1 MAPNITFTN
10 SFAEDAAKAAQ
21 WRGFIR
27 KSRLIDVPQNFVEV
41 VAAIA
46 AFLGPITKNLAG
58 GRVFKATWKAP
69 GPWQFK

>member
-1 MAPNITFTN
+1 MLVFCLHGETEYEKPD
-10 SFAEDAAKAAQ
+10 SV

-46 AFLGPITKNLAG
+46 AFLGPITKNMAG